1 MWVVYSKSGKKMGAY
16 TSKNQAQ
23 KRLNQIE
30 MFKHIK
36 GEMKDMAID
45 VFAGVGKTIEEEE
58 IGWEED
64 LTTANFYVPTEDEY
78 EQELAGEP
86 DEEIV
91 CAANLFENIRKKKDR
106 MGKKYRPAKPGEKG
120 RPTPEA
126 WKKAT
131 QGDEAEAKQMTRK
144 SINDLPDSDFA
155 YIEPGGKKDEEG
167 KTVPRSL
174 RHLPIHDAAHVRNAL
189 ARLPLTKISEEAKK
203 SAYRKIKEKA
213 KKFGIMV
220 KDKKS
225 NAELEEY
232 DEEMV
237 KAQYHVCP
245 MCGIVHGGGE
255 MYNEQPPTTKVEVE
269 VEVEVNIGKESED
282 AGDSEDTMPDSED
295 TMPSIEDTE
304 MMQTKS
310 AEYQGRK
317 VTLNKPFRTPG
328 GPKKFAV
335 YTKNATGKVVIV
347 RFGDPNMKIKKNIPE
362 RRRNFRAR
370 HNCDTPGP
378 KWKARYWSCKAW

>member
-1 MWVVYSKSGKKMGAY
+1 MIKKEGKMFVVYSKSGKKMGEYSTREEAV
-16 TSKNQAQ
+16 
-23 KRLNQIE
+23 KRLRQVE
-30 MFKHIK
+30 YFKSK
-36 GEMKDMAID
+36 SEMKELAFD
-45 VFAGVGKTIEEEE
+45 VFSGVGKTIEEDELGFEE
-58 IGWEED
+58 ELTHENFHIPAEED
-64 LTTANFYVPTEDEY
+64 Y
-78 EQELAGEP
+78 EVELGGEP

-91 CAANLFENIRKKKDR
+91 CASNLFENIRKKKDR

-131 QGDEAEAKQMTRK
+131 EGQEAEAKQMTRK

-232 DEEMV
+232 DEEIV

-245 MCGIVHGGGE
+245 MCGIMHGGGE
-255 MYNEQPPTTKVEVE
+255 MYKESPTTKVEVE
-269 VEVEVNIGKESED
+269 IELNIGGEKENEMEDESESED
-282 AGDSEDTMPDSED
+282 ENE
-295 TMPSIEDTE
+295 E

-335 YTKNATGKVVIV
+335 YTKNAAGKVVIV
-347 RFGDPNMKIKKNIPE
+347 RFGDPNMRIKKNIPE